1 MNILAINTTN
11 NLSEVCYKNESKTI
25 TKKIDSPYSEN
36 IMKTIQSVL
45 DEANVEL
52 SRINAIGIVTGP
64 GSFTGIRIGM
74 ATVKGMCFG
83 ANIPCV
89 SINSFELISYNIQDS
104 DYIALLDSGNADCYY
119 AIISDKKTK
128 EMGFATIENLA
139 EFAKQQNLKIYY
151 ALQEEEKFRAYSFL
165 NKIDVNKNT
174 LADYIYKKATKGEF
188 TELEKLSP
196 IYIKLSQA
204 EIGLEQKIKDNLSF
218 AVANIQ
224 DANALAVVDSQCF
237 GGGEA
242 YSTKSF
248 EEELSEK
255 SKHYIVAKFA
265 GLVIGYVGLQTLGD
279 ELNLLKIAVL
289 PQYRN
294 LGVGFKLMS
303 LSFDYK
309 KENNLKN
316 YFLEVRESNQN
327 AIKLYKKFGF
337 KLQSKRDRYYS
348 DDETA
353 LVMNTK

>member
-11 NLSEVCYKNESKTI
+11 NLAEVCFKSDDNIVS
-25 TKKIDSPYSEN
+25 KKIESPYSEN

-45 DEANVEL
+45 SDAGAEL
-52 SRINAIGIVTGP
+52 SGLDAIGIVTGP

-74 ATVKGMCFG
+74 ATLKGMCYG

-89 SINSFELISYNIQDS
+89 AINSFDLISYNIQDAN
-104 DYIALLDSGNADCYY
+104 YIALLDSGNADCYY
-119 AIISDKKTK
+119 AIIDGRVVK
-128 EMGFATIENLA
+128 EMGFATVETLQKY
-139 EFAKQQNLKIYY
+139 AKEKGLKLYY
-151 ALQEEEKFRAYSFL
+151 AGQEEEKFCGYEKL
-165 NKIDVNKNT
+165 IKTDIDKNT
-174 LADYIYKKATKGEF
+174 LANLIYQKASCGEF
-188 TELEKLSP
+188 TDLEKLSP

-204 EIGLEQKIKDNLSF
+204 EIGLEQKMKDNLSF
-218 AVANIQ
+218 AVATMQ
-224 DANALAVVDSQCF
+224 DVNALAVVDSQCF
-237 GGGEA
+237 QGGEA
-242 YSTKSF
+242 YSKSSF
-248 EEELSEK
+248 EGELAEK

-294 LGVGFKLMS
+294 LGVGFKLMQ

-309 KENNLKN
+309 KENNLQN
-316 YFLEVRESNQN
+316 YFLEVRESNQK

-337 KLQSKRDRYYS
+337 KLQSKRERYYS

>member
-11 NLSEVCYKNESKTI
+11 NLSEVCFKDERKTI
-25 TKKIDSPYSEN
+25 SKKIDSPYSEN
-36 IMKTIQSVL
+36 IMRVIQEVL
-45 DEANVEL
+45 DDANVKL
-52 SRINAIGIVTGP
+52 SDIGAIGIVTGP

-74 ATVKGMCFG
+74 AAVKGMCFG

-89 SINSFELISYNIQDS
+89 AINSFDLISYNIQDS
-104 DYIALLDSGNADCYY
+104 EYIALLDSGNADCYY
-119 AIISDKKTK
+119 AIISDNKTR
-128 EMGFATIENLA
+128 EMGFAKVEELA
-139 EFAKQQNLKIYY
+139 EFSKQKNLKIYY
-151 ALQEEEKFRAYSFL
+151 ALQEEEKFGEYDFL
-165 NKIDVNKNT
+165 NKIDISKNT
-174 LADYIYKKATKGEF
+174 LADYIYQKAIASEYTD
-188 TELEKLSP
+188 LERLSP

-204 EIGLEQKIKDNLSF
+204 EIGLEQKMKDNLSF

-237 GGGEA
+237 GGGEG
-242 YSTKSF
+242 YSAKSF

-294 LGVGFKLMS
+294 LGVGFKLME

-309 KENNLKN
+309 KENNLSN

-337 KLQSKRDRYYS
+337 KLQSKRERYYS

>member
-11 NLSEVCYKNESKTI
+11 NLSEVCYKSESKTI
-25 TKKIDSPYSEN
+25 SKKIDSPYSEN
-36 IMKTIQSVL
+36 IMKTIQAVL
-45 DEANVEL
+45 DEAKTEL
-52 SRINAIGIVTGP
+52 SNINAIGIVTGP

-74 ATVKGMCFG
+74 AAVKGMCFG

-89 SINSFELISYNIQDS
+89 AINSFDLISYNIQDS

-119 AIISDKKTK
+119 AIISDKKAK

-139 EFAKQQNLKIYY
+139 EFAKQKNLKIYY
-151 ALQEEEKFRAYSFL
+151 AVQEEKFKGYDFL
-165 NKIDVNKNT
+165 NKIDVSKNT
-174 LADYIYKKATKGEF
+174 LADYIYKKATAGEF
-188 TELEKLSP
+188 TDLEKLSP

-204 EIGLEQKIKDNLSF
+204 EIGLEQKMKDNLSF

-237 GGGEA
+237 AGEA
-242 YSTKSF
+242 YSAKSF

-303 LSFDYK
+303 MSFDYK
-309 KENNLKN
+309 KENNLNN

-337 KLQSKRDRYYS
+337 KLQSKRERYYS